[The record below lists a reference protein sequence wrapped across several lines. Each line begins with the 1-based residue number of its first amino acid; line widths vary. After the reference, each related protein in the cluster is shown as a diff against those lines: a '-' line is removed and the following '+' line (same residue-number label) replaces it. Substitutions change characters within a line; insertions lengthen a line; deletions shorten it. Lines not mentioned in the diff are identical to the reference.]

1 MLGSSKRAD
10 IPDTLESLEPDRSGS
25 IRGLSLSGFHELA
38 YVDWGPSEAEIP
50 VICLHG
56 LSRQGRDFD
65 YLASFLAATERR
77 VVCPDL
83 VGRGRSGRLRD
94 ANEYALPQYCADINA
109 LVAHLGAKQ
118 VDLVGTSLGGL
129 IGIVLAGQP
138 GTPIRRLVVND
149 IGPYLPWPGL
159 VRIGSYLSSMPADF
173 DRLEEVEAYLRKVLA
188 PFGDLPDEHWIHL
201 ARHSVAW
208 HAERERYV
216 MLCDPQIVRAFR
228 NPWHYSINLWKYWT
242 AIKVPI
248 FVLRGAKSDLL
259 TADLAREMERRS
271 LFARIHEIEGCG
283 HAPPLMSADQI
294 KLVSDFLSSQ
304 RSFA

>member
-1 MLGSSKRAD
+1 
-10 IPDTLESLEPDRSGS
+10 
-25 IRGLSLSGFHELA
+25 
-38 YVDWGPSEAEIP
+38 
-50 VICLHG
+50 
-56 LSRQGRDFD
+56 
-65 YLASFLAATERR
+65 
-77 VVCPDL
+77 
-83 VGRGRSGRLRD
+83 
-94 ANEYALPQYCADINA
+94 
-109 LVAHLGAKQ
+109 
-118 VDLVGTSLGGL
+118 
-129 IGIVLAGQP
+129 
-138 GTPIRRLVVND
+138 VVND

-173 DRLEEVEAYLRKVLA
+173 DSLEEVEAYLRKVLA

-294 KLVSDFLSSQ
+294 KLVSGFLSSQ
-304 RSFA
+304 RSCA

>member
-10 IPDTLESLEPDRSGS
+10 KPDTQESLEPDRSGS

-50 VICLHG
+50 VVCLHG

-65 YLASFLAATERR
+65 YLASYLAATERR

-173 DRLEEVEAYLRKVLA
+173 DGLEEVEAYLRKVLA